1 MGKFNERKN
10 AFGHYVYC
18 SRGTPAVRLPAGV
31 KMKPSGRSRFPLLL
45 VQSRRFNLLRTE
57 MRRREYGGISP
68 GPEVKKRRSCSP
80 LRKRRRSPT
89 PGGLGKEHNGHE
101 VLKGI
106 LKGEYSEQP
115 GRSHR
120 KISEGKKML
129 EVEAKTETVSSSR
142 RSQTSGRRWGQ
153 HESARRAP
161 AEVLRGNSGWRRR
174 SPSPYLGSRRDRLE
188 RGSPQR

>member
-1 MGKFNERKN
+1 
-10 AFGHYVYC
+10 
-18 SRGTPAVRLPAGV
+18 
-31 KMKPSGRSRFPLLL
+31 
-45 VQSRRFNLLRTE
+45 
-57 MRRREYGGISP
+57 MRRCEYGTGGRSP

-106 LKGEYSEQP
+106 LKSGFSEQSS
-115 GRSHR
+115 RSHR
-120 KISEGKKML
+120 KIPEGKKML
-129 EVEAKTETVSSSR
+129 EVEAKETFSQGTKSSSR

-153 HESARRAP
+153 HESARRSP
-161 AEVLRGNSGWRRR
+161 SEDPRGNSGWRRR
-174 SPSPYLGSRRDRLE
+174 SPSPYVGSRRDRLE